1 MMIEVFTI
9 ASAILASPDP
19 CICHLLDRAR
29 SYGATLLSF
38 GPFSALYLMFYERL
52 RAMAVERRRA
62 NAEPN
67 PEVSYG

>member
-1 MMIEVFTI
+1 LTN
-9 ASAILASPDP
+9 L
-19 CICHLLDRAR
+19 

-62 NAEPN
+62 NDEPS
-67 PEVSYG
+67 PEVLGQTRIYS